1 MVSVEQLHSS
11 IFQDPEWRAWAK
23 IVSSL
28 TPEDDVKFGCD
39 HGIQHWL
46 NVSRIAADFARQAG
60 GTDYEVALADI
71 AGLLHDCGM
80 ICGEKNHAENGASI
94 VRPYLRARL
103 GDAGYGMLTDSDIEV
118 VCHAIAQHSDYT
130 EIVNLVDAALVFA
143 DKVDLGRHRTL
154 SINNDIQLSASQI
167 ERINYAVT
175 DDAVIVS
182 YTVTPDF
189 NAYFFLSSWPKAY
202 EVPLK
207 IAVWLKKDCQF
218 FVNNQRIILP
228 K

>member
-1 MVSVEQLHSS
+1 MVSVEQLHSF
-11 IFQDPEWRAWAK
+11 IFHDPEWRAWAK
-23 IVSSL
+23 IVSNL

-60 GTDYEVALADI
+60 GNDYEIAMADL

-80 ICGEKNHAENGASI
+80 ICGEPNHAENGANI

-103 GDAGYGMLTDSDIEV
+103 GDTGSGMLTDFDVEI
-118 VCHAIAQHSDYT
+118 VCHAIAQHSDYA
-130 EIVNLVDAALVFA
+130 EINNLVDAALTFA
-143 DKVDLGRHRTL
+143 DKVDLGHHRTI
-154 SINNDIQLSASQI
+154 SIHTDIQLSASQI
-167 ERINYAVT
+167 ERIDYTVE
-175 DDAVIVS
+175 DDAVIVN
-182 YTVTPDF
+182 YTTTPDF
-189 NAYFFLSSWPKAY
+189 NAYFFMTSWPKAY

-207 IAVWLKKDCQF
+207 VAVWLKKDCQF

>member
-1 MVSVEQLHSS
+1 MVSVEQLHSF
-11 IFQDPEWRAWAK
+11 IFHDPEWRAWAK
-23 IVSSL
+23 IVSNL

-39 HGIQHWL
+39 HGIRHWL

-60 GTDYEVALADI
+60 GSDHDVALADL

-80 ICGEKNHAENGASI
+80 ICGEKNHAQNGANI
-94 VRPYLRARL
+94 VRPYLLARL
-103 GDAGYGMLTDSDIEV
+103 GDAGNKMLSESDIEL

-130 EIVNLVDAALVFA
+130 EINNLVDAALVFA
-143 DKVDLGRHRTL
+143 DKVDLGHHRTI

-167 ERINYAVT
+167 EYIDYAVTNDAVIINYAT
-175 DDAVIVS
+175 
-182 YTVTPDF
+182 TPDF
-189 NAYFFLSSWPKAY
+189 NAYCFLTDWPKAY
-202 EVPLK
+202 EVPLR
-207 IAVWLKKDCQF
+207 IAVWLQKDCQF